1 MKNKKKTVLIFAAH
15 PDDDI
20 LGCGG
25 TIAKFVKQGFK
36 THVVFLSEGES
47 SREGILN
54 IDNLINERKQNAKKA
69 LKILGCTSI
78 EFLDFPD
85 NRLDSIDL
93 LNVVK
98 KVEYYIDT
106 YKPSTVLTHYAYDL
120 NIDHQITH
128 KAVVTACRPQ
138 PNCPVKE
145 LLFFEIP
152 SSTEWNLSNA
162 FMPNYYVDI
171 SKTLFLKKKAL
182 KIYKNEMRL
191 FPHPRSIQ
199 AIENLS
205 NYRGSSI
212 GCKAAEAFLI
222 GYKIK

>member
-1 MKNKKKTVLIFAAH
+1 VKNKKKTVLIFAAH
-15 PDDDI
+15 PDDDV

-25 TIAKFVKQGFK
+25 TIAKFVKLGFK
-36 THVVFLSEGES
+36 IHVVFLSDGES
-47 SREGILN
+47 SREGVLN
-54 IDNLINERKQNAKKA
+54 IDNLIKKRKQNAKTA

-78 EFLDFPD
+78 DFLDFPD

-98 KVEYYIDT
+98 RVEYFIDI
-106 YKPSTVLTHYAYDL
+106 YKPSTVLTHYFYDL
-120 NIDHQITH
+120 NIDHQVTH
-128 KAVVTACRPQ
+128 RAVLTACRPE

-152 SSTEWNLSNA
+152 SSTEWNFSNV

-171 SKTLFLKKKAL
+171 SKTLSLKKKAL

-191 FPHPRSIQ
+191 SPHPRSIQ

-205 NYRGSSI
+205 YHRGSTV

>member
-25 TIAKFVKQGFK
+25 TIAKFVKQGLK
-36 THVVFLSEGES
+36 IHVVFLSEGES

-54 IDNLINERKQNAKKA
+54 IDNLIKERKQNAKKA

-98 KVEYYIDT
+98 KVEYYIDI

-120 NIDHQITH
+120 NIDHQVTH

-138 PNCPVKE
+138 PSCPVKE

-171 SKTLFLKKKAL
+171 SETLFLKKKAL
-182 KIYKNEMRL
+182 KIYKNEMRS

-205 NYRGSSI
+205 NYRGSSV